1 LVVRRDSAGESGNDR
16 FLKNRVSAVCKLSF
30 TMSALV
36 FSQKVIKPGAGY
48 WVFFME
54 RSPPYLIHN
63 APLPLKNGA
72 TGAAI
77 LIQRFDSTLS
87 VNGQLHALMLDD
99 AYVHL

>member
-1 LVVRRDSAGESGNDR
+1 M
-16 FLKNRVSAVCKLSF
+16 KNRVSVVCKLSS
-30 TMSALV
+30 TMSVLAS
-36 FSQKVIKPGAGY
+36 SQKAIEPGAGC
-48 WVFFME
+48 WASLLE